1 MRDDRRAPPPP
12 GGDWDRRDDG
22 WGGPPPRDS
31 RDHWGPPPPRGPP
44 GGGGGWDR
52 RDGWGAP
59 PPRGGRDD
67 YGPPP
72 GYYDDRYDSR
82 GPPPPRDYYDDR
94 DRGYYRSPP
103 RGPPPRDYYDD
114 RRDSW
119 GGRGGY
125 DSRGPPPDR
134 DGPPPPRD
142 GDRPYVIDTNGNNG
156 LVVGPKGSN
165 VRRIEA
171 ETGARV
177 NCVSDK
183 TTVEVTGHPEAV
195 RRAVDMIRDILAERG
210 DRGDDL
216 RSRLGGKRGRDDD
229 RRDDR
234 DKRPRSDS
242 LLESIRTQ
250 AKEAGLSLDFQPESI
265 DEPADENGDVTKS
278 VDIENYIGLVIGR
291 QGRMQSEIQS
301 VTGISMDINRDDNT
315 ASFKGPADKV
325 AQGIALVREVIET
338 TIALRDARRDSA
350 PAVRDSAPQHERK
363 TGPREGDVEETVDI
377 SGFVG
382 AVLGKG
388 GAQVKYIK
396 SQVRCHLTVDR
407 EKEIVELRGPP
418 EKVELGVKLINQ
430 TIERTKERNAKKEQR
445 KSAEEAQP
453 EAAAM
458 EEEDDEIEEGSIHEE
473 ETAF

>member
-22 WGGPPPRDS
+22 WGGPPPMRDS

-44 GGGGGWDR
+44 GGGWDR

-59 PPRGGRDD
+59 PPRGARDD

-125 DSRGPPPDR
+125 DPRGPPPDR
-134 DGPPPPRD
+134 DGPPPRD
-142 GDRPYVIDTNGNNG
+142 DGRPYVIDTNGNNG
-156 LVVGPKGSN
+156 LIVGPKGSN
-165 VRRIEA
+165 VRRIET

-195 RRAVDMIRDILAERG
+195 RRAVDMIRDILAERS

-234 DKRPRSDS
+234 DKRPRIDS
-242 LLESIRTQ
+242 LLEHLRTQ

-265 DEPADENGDVTKS
+265 DEPADENGDVTRS
-278 VDIENYIGLVIGR
+278 IGIENYIGLVIGR

-301 VTGISMDINRDDNT
+301 VTGIPMDINRDDNT

-338 TIALRDARRDSA
+338 TIALRDAKRDSA
-350 PAVRDSAPQHERK
+350 PAVRDSAPQYERK
-363 TGPREGDVEETVDI
+363 TGPREGDVEDTVDI

-396 SQVRCHLTVDR
+396 SQVRCHLTVNR

-430 TIERTKERNAKKEQR
+430 TIERTKERNSKKEQR
-445 KSAEEAQP
+445 ESVEEAEPQ
-453 EAAAM
+453 AAAKDD
-458 EEEDDEIEEGSIHEE
+458 DDEIEEGSIHEE
-473 ETAF
+473 ETA

>member
-22 WGGPPPRDS
+22 WGGPPPMRDS

-44 GGGGGWDR
+44 GGGWDR

-59 PPRGGRDD
+59 PPRGPRDD

-125 DSRGPPPDR
+125 DPRGPPPDR
-134 DGPPPPRD
+134 DGPPPRD
-142 GDRPYVIDTNGNNG
+142 DGRPYVIDTNGNNG
-156 LVVGPKGSN
+156 LIVGPKGSN
-165 VRRIEA
+165 VRRIET

-195 RRAVDMIRDILAERG
+195 RRAVDMIRDILAERS

-234 DKRPRSDS
+234 DKRPRIDS
-242 LLESIRTQ
+242 LLEHLRTQ
-250 AKEAGLSLDFQPESI
+250 ANEAGLSLDFQPESI

-278 VDIENYIGLVIGR
+278 IGIENYIGLVIGR

-301 VTGISMDINRDDNT
+301 VTGIPMDINRDDNT

-338 TIALRDARRDSA
+338 TIALRDAKRDSA
-350 PAVRDSAPQHERK
+350 PAVRDSAPQYERK
-363 TGPREGDVEETVDI
+363 TGPREGDVEDTVDI

-396 SQVRCHLTVDR
+396 SQVRCHLTVNR

-430 TIERTKERNAKKEQR
+430 TIERTKERNSKKEQR
-445 KSAEEAQP
+445 ESVEEAEPQ
-453 EAAAM
+453 AAA
-458 EEEDDEIEEGSIHEE
+458 EDDDNDEIEEGSIHEE
-473 ETAF
+473 ETA

>member
-22 WGGPPPRDS
+22 WGGPPPMRDS

-44 GGGGGWDR
+44 GGGWDR

-59 PPRGGRDD
+59 PPRGARDD

-125 DSRGPPPDR
+125 DPRGPPPDR
-134 DGPPPPRD
+134 DGPPPRD
-142 GDRPYVIDTNGNNG
+142 DGRPYVIDTNGNNG
-156 LVVGPKGSN
+156 LIVGPKGSN
-165 VRRIEA
+165 VRRIET

-195 RRAVDMIRDILAERG
+195 RRAVDMIRDILAERS

-234 DKRPRSDS
+234 DKRPRIDS
-242 LLESIRTQ
+242 LLEHLRTQ
-250 AKEAGLSLDFQPESI
+250 AKEAGLSLDFQLESI

-278 VDIENYIGLVIGR
+278 IGIENYIGLVIGR

-301 VTGISMDINRDDNT
+301 VTGIPMDINRDDNT

-338 TIALRDARRDSA
+338 TIALRDAKRDSA
-350 PAVRDSAPQHERK
+350 PAVRDSAPQYERK
-363 TGPREGDVEETVDI
+363 TGPREGDVEDTVDI

-396 SQVRCHLTVDR
+396 SQVRCHLTVNR

-430 TIERTKERNAKKEQR
+430 TIERTKERNSKKEQR
-445 KSAEEAQP
+445 ESVEEAEPQ
-453 EAAAM
+453 AAA
-458 EEEDDEIEEGSIHEE
+458 EDDDNDEIEEGSIHEE
-473 ETAF
+473 ETA

>member
-22 WGGPPPRDS
+22 WGGPPPMRDS

-44 GGGGGWDR
+44 GGGWDR

-59 PPRGGRDD
+59 PPRGARDD

-125 DSRGPPPDR
+125 DPRGPPPDR
-134 DGPPPPRD
+134 DGPPPRD
-142 GDRPYVIDTNGNNG
+142 DGRPYVIDTNGNNG
-156 LVVGPKGSN
+156 LIVGPKGSN
-165 VRRIEA
+165 VRRIET

-195 RRAVDMIRDILAERG
+195 RRAVDMIRDILAERS

-234 DKRPRSDS
+234 DKRPRIDS
-242 LLESIRTQ
+242 LLEHLRTQ

-278 VDIENYIGLVIGR
+278 IGIENYIGLVIGR

-301 VTGISMDINRDDNT
+301 VTGIPMDINRDDNT

-338 TIALRDARRDSA
+338 TIALRDAKRDSA
-350 PAVRDSAPQHERK
+350 PAVRDSAPQYERK
-363 TGPREGDVEETVDI
+363 TGPREGDVEDTVDI

-396 SQVRCHLTVDR
+396 SQVRCHLTVNR

-430 TIERTKERNAKKEQR
+430 TIERTKERNSKKEQR
-445 KSAEEAQP
+445 ESVEEAEPQ
-453 EAAAM
+453 AAA
-458 EEEDDEIEEGSIHEE
+458 EDDDNDEIEEGSIHEE
-473 ETAF
+473 ETA

>member
-1 MRDDRRAPPPP
+1 
-12 GGDWDRRDDG
+12 
-22 WGGPPPRDS
+22 
-31 RDHWGPPPPRGPP
+31 
-44 GGGGGWDR
+44 
-52 RDGWGAP
+52 
-59 PPRGGRDD
+59 
-67 YGPPP
+67 
-72 GYYDDRYDSR
+72 
-82 GPPPPRDYYDDR
+82 
-94 DRGYYRSPP
+94 
-103 RGPPPRDYYDD
+103 
-114 RRDSW
+114 
-119 GGRGGY
+119 
-125 DSRGPPPDR
+125 
-134 DGPPPPRD
+134 
-142 GDRPYVIDTNGNNG
+142 
-156 LVVGPKGSN
+156 
-165 VRRIEA
+165 VRRIET

-195 RRAVDMIRDILAERG
+195 RRAVDMIRDILAERS

-234 DKRPRSDS
+234 DKRPRIDS
-242 LLESIRTQ
+242 LLEHLRTQ

-278 VDIENYIGLVIGR
+278 IGIENYIGLVIGR

-301 VTGISMDINRDDNT
+301 VTGIPMDINRDDNT

-338 TIALRDARRDSA
+338 TIALRDAKRDSA
-350 PAVRDSAPQHERK
+350 PAVRDSAPQYERK
-363 TGPREGDVEETVDI
+363 TGPREGDVEDTVDI

-396 SQVRCHLTVDR
+396 SQVRCHLTVNR

-430 TIERTKERNAKKEQR
+430 TIERTKERNSKKEQR
-445 KSAEEAQP
+445 ESVEEAEPQ
-453 EAAAM
+453 AAA
-458 EEEDDEIEEGSIHEE
+458 EDDDNDEIEEGSIHEE
-473 ETAF
+473 ETA

>member
-22 WGGPPPRDS
+22 WGGPPPMRDS

-44 GGGGGWDR
+44 GGGWDR

-59 PPRGGRDD
+59 PPRGPRDD

-125 DSRGPPPDR
+125 DPRGPPPDR
-134 DGPPPPRD
+134 DGPPPRD
-142 GDRPYVIDTNGNNG
+142 DGRPYVIDTNGNNG
-156 LVVGPKGSN
+156 LIVGPKGSN
-165 VRRIEA
+165 VRRIET

-195 RRAVDMIRDILAERG
+195 RRAVDMIRDILAERS

-234 DKRPRSDS
+234 DKRPRIDS
-242 LLESIRTQ
+242 LLEHLRTQ

-278 VDIENYIGLVIGR
+278 IGIENYIGLVIGR

-301 VTGISMDINRDDNT
+301 VTGIPMDINRDDNT

-338 TIALRDARRDSA
+338 TIALRDAKRDSA
-350 PAVRDSAPQHERK
+350 PAVRDSAPQYERK
-363 TGPREGDVEETVDI
+363 TGPREGDVEDTVDI

-396 SQVRCHLTVDR
+396 SQVRCHLTVNR

-418 EKVELGVKLINQ
+418 KKVELAVKLINQ
-430 TIERTKERNAKKEQR
+430 TIERTKERNSKKEQR
-445 KSAEEAQP
+445 ESVEEAEPQ
-453 EAAAM
+453 AAA
-458 EEEDDEIEEGSIHEE
+458 EDDDNDEIEEGSIHEE
-473 ETAF
+473 ETA

>member
-22 WGGPPPRDS
+22 WGGPPPMRDS

-44 GGGGGWDR
+44 GGGWDR

-59 PPRGGRDD
+59 PPRGPRDD
-67 YGPPP
+67 YGPPS

-125 DSRGPPPDR
+125 DPRGPPPDR
-134 DGPPPPRD
+134 DGPPPRD
-142 GDRPYVIDTNGNNG
+142 DGRPYVIDTNGNNG
-156 LVVGPKGSN
+156 LIVGPKGSN
-165 VRRIEA
+165 VRRIET

-195 RRAVDMIRDILAERG
+195 RRAVDMIRDILAERS

-234 DKRPRSDS
+234 DKRPRIDS
-242 LLESIRTQ
+242 LLEHLRTQ
-250 AKEAGLSLDFQPESI
+250 ANDAGLSLDFQPESI

-278 VDIENYIGLVIGR
+278 IGIENYIGLVIGR

-301 VTGISMDINRDDNT
+301 VTGIPMDINRDDNT

-338 TIALRDARRDSA
+338 TIALRDAKRDSA
-350 PAVRDSAPQHERK
+350 PAVRDSAPQYERK
-363 TGPREGDVEETVDI
+363 TGPREGDVEDTVDI

-396 SQVRCHLTVDR
+396 SQVRCHLTVNR

-430 TIERTKERNAKKEQR
+430 TIERTKERNSKKEQR
-445 KSAEEAQP
+445 ESVEEAEPQ
-453 EAAAM
+453 AAA
-458 EEEDDEIEEGSIHEE
+458 EDDDNDEIEEGSIHEE
-473 ETAF
+473 ETA

>member
-1 MRDDRRAPPPP
+1 
-12 GGDWDRRDDG
+12 
-22 WGGPPPRDS
+22 
-31 RDHWGPPPPRGPP
+31 
-44 GGGGGWDR
+44 
-52 RDGWGAP
+52 
-59 PPRGGRDD
+59 
-67 YGPPP
+67 
-72 GYYDDRYDSR
+72 
-82 GPPPPRDYYDDR
+82 
-94 DRGYYRSPP
+94 
-103 RGPPPRDYYDD
+103 
-114 RRDSW
+114 
-119 GGRGGY
+119 
-125 DSRGPPPDR
+125 
-134 DGPPPPRD
+134 
-142 GDRPYVIDTNGNNG
+142 
-156 LVVGPKGSN
+156 
-165 VRRIEA
+165 VRRIET

-195 RRAVDMIRDILAERG
+195 RRAVDMIRDILAERS

-234 DKRPRSDS
+234 DKRPRIDS
-242 LLESIRTQ
+242 LLEHLRTQ

-278 VDIENYIGLVIGR
+278 IGIENYIGLVIGR

-301 VTGISMDINRDDNT
+301 VTGIPMDINRDDNT

-338 TIALRDARRDSA
+338 TIALRDAKRDSA
-350 PAVRDSAPQHERK
+350 PAVRDSAPQYERK
-363 TGPREGDVEETVDI
+363 TGPREGDVEDTVDI

-396 SQVRCHLTVDR
+396 SQVRCHLTVNR

-418 EKVELGVKLINQ
+418 KKVELAVKLINQ
-430 TIERTKERNAKKEQR
+430 TIERTKERNSKKEQR
-445 KSAEEAQP
+445 ESVEEAEPQ
-453 EAAAM
+453 AAA
-458 EEEDDEIEEGSIHEE
+458 EDDDNDEIEEGSIHEE
-473 ETAF
+473 ETA

>member
-22 WGGPPPRDS
+22 WGGPPPMRDS

-44 GGGGGWDR
+44 GGGWDH

-59 PPRGGRDD
+59 PPRGPRDD

-125 DSRGPPPDR
+125 DPRGPPPDR
-134 DGPPPPRD
+134 DGPPPRD
-142 GDRPYVIDTNGNNG
+142 DGRPYVIDTNGNNG
-156 LVVGPKGSN
+156 LIVGPKGSN
-165 VRRIEA
+165 VRRIET

-195 RRAVDMIRDILAERG
+195 RRAVDMIRDILAERS

-234 DKRPRSDS
+234 DKRPRIDS
-242 LLESIRTQ
+242 LLEHLRTQ

-278 VDIENYIGLVIGR
+278 IGIENYIGLVIGR

-301 VTGISMDINRDDNT
+301 VTGIPMDINRDDNT

-338 TIALRDARRDSA
+338 TIALRDAKRDSA
-350 PAVRDSAPQHERK
+350 PAVRDSAPQYERK
-363 TGPREGDVEETVDI
+363 TGPREGDVEDTVDI

-396 SQVRCHLTVDR
+396 SQVRCHLTVNR

-430 TIERTKERNAKKEQR
+430 TIERTKERNSKKEQR
-445 KSAEEAQP
+445 ESVEEAEPQ
-453 EAAAM
+453 AAA
-458 EEEDDEIEEGSIHEE
+458 EDDDNDEIEEGSIHEE
-473 ETAF
+473 ETA

>member
-22 WGGPPPRDS
+22 WGGPPPMRDS

-44 GGGGGWDR
+44 GGGWDR

-59 PPRGGRDD
+59 PPRGPRDD

-125 DSRGPPPDR
+125 DPRGPPPDR
-134 DGPPPPRD
+134 DGPPPRD
-142 GDRPYVIDTNGNNG
+142 DGRPYVIDTNGNNG
-156 LVVGPKGSN
+156 LIVGPKGSN
-165 VRRIEA
+165 VRRIET

-195 RRAVDMIRDILAERG
+195 RRAVDMIRDILAERS

-234 DKRPRSDS
+234 DKRPRIDS
-242 LLESIRTQ
+242 LLEHLRTQ

-278 VDIENYIGLVIGR
+278 IGIENYIGLVIGR

-301 VTGISMDINRDDNT
+301 VTGIPMDINRDDNT

-338 TIALRDARRDSA
+338 TIALRDAKRDSA
-350 PAVRDSAPQHERK
+350 PAVRDSAPQYERK
-363 TGPREGDVEETVDI
+363 TGPREGDVEDTVDI

-396 SQVRCHLTVDR
+396 SQVRCHLTVNR

-430 TIERTKERNAKKEQR
+430 TIERTKERNSKKEQR
-445 KSAEEAQP
+445 ESVEEAEPQ
-453 EAAAM
+453 AAA
-458 EEEDDEIEEGSIHEE
+458 EDDDNDEIEEGSIHEE
-473 ETAF
+473 ETA

>member
-22 WGGPPPRDS
+22 WGGPPPMRDS

-44 GGGGGWDR
+44 GGGWDR

-59 PPRGGRDD
+59 PPRGPRDD

-125 DSRGPPPDR
+125 DPRGPPPDR
-134 DGPPPPRD
+134 DGPPPRD
-142 GDRPYVIDTNGNNG
+142 DGRPYVIDTNGNNG
-156 LVVGPKGSN
+156 LIVGPKGSN
-165 VRRIEA
+165 VRRIET

-195 RRAVDMIRDILAERG
+195 RRAVDMIRDILAERS

-234 DKRPRSDS
+234 DKRPRIDS
-242 LLESIRTQ
+242 LLEHLRTQ
-250 AKEAGLSLDFQPESI
+250 AKEAGLSLDFQLESI

-278 VDIENYIGLVIGR
+278 IGIENYIGLVIGR

-301 VTGISMDINRDDNT
+301 VTGIPMDINRDDNT

-338 TIALRDARRDSA
+338 TIALRDAKRDSA
-350 PAVRDSAPQHERK
+350 PAVRDSAPQYERK
-363 TGPREGDVEETVDI
+363 TGPREGDVEDTVDI

-396 SQVRCHLTVDR
+396 SQVRCHLTVNR

-430 TIERTKERNAKKEQR
+430 TIERTKERNSKKEQR
-445 KSAEEAQP
+445 ESVEEAEPQ
-453 EAAAM
+453 AAA
-458 EEEDDEIEEGSIHEE
+458 EDDDNDEIEEGSIHEE
-473 ETAF
+473 ETA

>member
-22 WGGPPPRDS
+22 WGGPPPMRDS

-44 GGGGGWDR
+44 GGGWDR

-59 PPRGGRDD
+59 PPRGARDD

-125 DSRGPPPDR
+125 DPRGPPPDR
-134 DGPPPPRD
+134 DGPPPRD
-142 GDRPYVIDTNGNNG
+142 DGRPYVIDTNGNNG
-156 LVVGPKGSN
+156 LIVGPKGSN
-165 VRRIEA
+165 VRRIET

-195 RRAVDMIRDILAERG
+195 RRAVDMIRDILAERS

-234 DKRPRSDS
+234 DKRPRIDS
-242 LLESIRTQ
+242 LLEHLRTQ

-265 DEPADENGDVTKS
+265 DEPADENGDVTRS
-278 VDIENYIGLVIGR
+278 IGIENYIGLVIGR

-301 VTGISMDINRDDNT
+301 VTGIPMDINRDDNT

-338 TIALRDARRDSA
+338 TIALRDAKRDSA
-350 PAVRDSAPQHERK
+350 PAVRDSAPQYERK
-363 TGPREGDVEETVDI
+363 TGPREGDVEDTVDI

-396 SQVRCHLTVDR
+396 SQVRCHLTVNK

-430 TIERTKERNAKKEQR
+430 TIERTKERNSKKEQR
-445 KSAEEAQP
+445 ESVEEAEPQ
-453 EAAAM
+453 AAA
-458 EEEDDEIEEGSIHEE
+458 EDDDNDEIEEGSIHEE
-473 ETAF
+473 ETA

>member
-22 WGGPPPRDS
+22 WGGPPPMRDS

-44 GGGGGWDR
+44 GGGWDR

-59 PPRGGRDD
+59 PPRGPRDD

-125 DSRGPPPDR
+125 DPRGPPPDR
-134 DGPPPPRD
+134 DGPPPRD
-142 GDRPYVIDTNGNNG
+142 DGRPYVIDTNGNNG
-156 LVVGPKGSN
+156 LIVGPKGSN
-165 VRRIEA
+165 VRRIET

-195 RRAVDMIRDILAERG
+195 RRAVDMIRDILAERS

-234 DKRPRSDS
+234 DKRPRIDS
-242 LLESIRTQ
+242 LLEHLRTQ

-278 VDIENYIGLVIGR
+278 IGIENYIGLVIGR

-301 VTGISMDINRDDNT
+301 VTGIPMDINRDDNT

-338 TIALRDARRDSA
+338 TIALRDAKRDSA
-350 PAVRDSAPQHERK
+350 PAVRDSAPQYERK
-363 TGPREGDVEETVDI
+363 TGPREGDVEDTVDI

-396 SQVRCHLTVDR
+396 SQVRCHLTVNR

-430 TIERTKERNAKKEQR
+430 TIERTKERNSKKEQR
-445 KSAEEAQP
+445 ESVEEAEPQ
-453 EAAAM
+453 AAA
-458 EEEDDEIEEGSIHEE
+458 EDNDNDEIEEGSIHEE
-473 ETAF
+473 ETA

>member
-22 WGGPPPRDS
+22 WGGPPPMRDS

-44 GGGGGWDR
+44 GGGWDR

-59 PPRGGRDD
+59 PPRGARDD

-125 DSRGPPPDR
+125 DPRGPPPDR
-134 DGPPPPRD
+134 DGPPPRD
-142 GDRPYVIDTNGNNG
+142 DGRPYVIDTNGNNG
-156 LVVGPKGSN
+156 LIVGPKGSN
-165 VRRIEA
+165 VRRIET

-195 RRAVDMIRDILAERG
+195 RRAVDMIRDILAERS

-234 DKRPRSDS
+234 DKRPRIDS
-242 LLESIRTQ
+242 LLEHLRTQ
-250 AKEAGLSLDFQPESI
+250 AKEAGLSLDFQLESI

-278 VDIENYIGLVIGR
+278 IGIENYIGLVIGR

-301 VTGISMDINRDDNT
+301 VTGIPMDINRDDNT

-338 TIALRDARRDSA
+338 TIALRDAKRDSA
-350 PAVRDSAPQHERK
+350 PAVRDSAPQYERK
-363 TGPREGDVEETVDI
+363 TGPREGDVEDTVDI

-396 SQVRCHLTVDR
+396 SQVRCHLTVNR

-418 EKVELGVKLINQ
+418 KKVELAVKLINQ
-430 TIERTKERNAKKEQR
+430 TIERTKERNSKKEQR
-445 KSAEEAQP
+445 ESVEEAEPQ
-453 EAAAM
+453 AAA
-458 EEEDDEIEEGSIHEE
+458 EDDDNDEIEEGSIHEE
-473 ETAF
+473 ETA